1 MRELKEAA
9 IKKVFARESL
19 EMKII
24 TMQISTY
31 FINRLFDLISG
42 ILTKKTRRN

>member
-9 IKKVFARESL
+9 IKKIFSKDSL

-24 TMQISTY
+24 TMQIST
-31 FINRLFDLISG
+31 
-42 ILTKKTRRN
+42 